1 MLCCV
6 FSPPLTIVIVVNFV
20 LGTFPM
26 MDGIIWAFK
35 RAFLCFLA
43 LCLCLL
49 WLLLYSDQF
58 AKFQASYH
66 FFFVIPMSQEG
77 SEPPKSNED
86 APPPTSG
93 TPDASAPGSSPGSSS
108 GASAPGSNADAPA
121 PGSSPDTGASGV
133 SGTPFDN
140 EMTTAESGVPP
151 GSSTPGSATPGVDAP
166 GSNAPG
172 SNAQGSSAPDSSANT
187 PASDV
192 PSRTGTKSSTKSGR
206 RGGGQLNM
214 ESCRIGFLG
223 AGKLTEAIVKGLV
236 QYSKIQPNRIFVT
249 SKSGRTLDQFKQTG
263 CVVTKRSYDLFAKL
277 DCHVVF
283 IVVHGHVIRELFK
296 AGGTRPLAL
305 TTNYIPNQRHPL
317 ILLSLVGG
325 IPLADIKV
333 VLLNPEHP
341 EKYKLQMHRIMLN
354 VSVAF
359 GIGLG
364 ALDIEPD
371 SKKCQPIVRDLL
383 TSFAKIEYIPE
394 ANMDA
399 ACALGG
405 NGLAFVHYFIGALSD
420 GGVKMGLP
428 KSLAVKLAAKT
439 LRSAAASLLESGKH
453 PSDLRDQCT
462 SPSGPAIYGLNIL
475 DQKEAGSGIATA
487 IEGAFKRVREL
498 VDNTGR

>member
-1 MLCCV
+1 
-6 FSPPLTIVIVVNFV
+6 
-20 LGTFPM
+20 
-26 MDGIIWAFK
+26 MDGSICAFK
-35 RAFLCFLA
+35 RAFIYFLA
-43 LCLCLL
+43 LYLCLP
-49 WLLLYSDQF
+49 WLLLSSDQL
-58 AKFQASYH
+58 AKFKAFYP
-66 FFFVIPMSQEG
+66 FFFVITMSQDG
-77 SEPPKSNED
+77 SEPSKSNEG
-86 APPPTSG
+86 APPSASG
-93 TPDASAPGSSPGSSS
+93 NPDGPAPGSSPGSSS
-108 GASAPGSNADAPA
+108 GHSAPGSNTDAHP
-121 PGSSPDTGASGV
+121 PGSSPDTGASG
-133 SGTPFDN
+133 TQFDN
-140 EMTTAESGVPP
+140 EMTTAESGAPP
-151 GSSTPGSATPGVDAP
+151 GSSTPGSETPGVDAPNVDAP

-172 SNAQGSSAPDSSANT
+172 SNAPGSSAPDSSTNA
-187 PASDV
+187 PASGV
-192 PSRTGTKSSTKSGR
+192 PSRSGTKSSTKSGR
-206 RGGGQLNM
+206 RSGGQVNM

-223 AGKLTEAIVKGLV
+223 AGKLAEAIVKGLV
-236 QYSKIQPNRIFVT
+236 QYSKIQPNRIFVA

-371 SKKCQPIVRDLL
+371 SKKCQPLVRDLL

-428 KSLAVKLAAKT
+428 KNLAVKLAAKT